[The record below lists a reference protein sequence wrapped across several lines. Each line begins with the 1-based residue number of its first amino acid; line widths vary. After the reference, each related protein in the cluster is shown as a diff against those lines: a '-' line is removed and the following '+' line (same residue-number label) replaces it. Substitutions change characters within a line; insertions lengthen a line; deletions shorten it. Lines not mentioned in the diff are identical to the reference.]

1 MKKSL
6 LYILLFFLSTS
17 LCAQTMSL
25 EDFNQRFE
33 EELGKINQT
42 RNQQKQALNV
52 KYLGALLRMET
63 QAKNKGDLD
72 LVQAVRSEIKRVE
85 NDEPLGENEQALPPK
100 LKDMQRVMENLQNQY
115 KKEDADAVVK
125 LVDSLKEYSS
135 SRSIE
140 ATRQNDIP
148 QAVAWREWEESL
160 EENAHVQKAYRIS
173 KRPLRNSEGEGNNKE
188 EYHAA
193 LQGRPSRIIKE
204 ATTEYSDEPK
214 IYLSGSEPKGKE
226 KRIRSSTPSM
236 QGAGHTQLTGTLIL
250 IEEKDI
256 NKSGYSG
263 NYKEKSLVYVPRLSM
278 SPIVGQNLDRCLVV
292 FDLYKRGTGSK
303 RSIIRTDEIL
313 IPALSASDR
322 VVVDAGKYE
331 YETEE
336 YDSSWSS
343 YDYKYASGDEFY
355 GFIVTLF
362 NKDGELIYQRA
373 SERILN
379 DYARESPPK

>member
-1 MKKSL
+1 MKNYL
-6 LYILLFFLSTS
+6 IYLLLFTLGTG
-17 LCAQTMSL
+17 LCAQPMSL

-33 EELGKINQT
+33 KELDKISQT
-42 RNQQKQALNV
+42 RQQQRQTLNV

-72 LVQAVRSEIKRVE
+72 LVQAVRSEIKRIE
-85 NDEPLGENEQALPPK
+85 KNEPLGEIEQTLPPK
-100 LKDMQRVMENLQNQY
+100 LKEMQQVMENLQNQY
-115 KKEDADAVVK
+115 KQEDADAVVN

-135 SRSIE
+135 ARSIE

-148 QAVAWREWEESL
+148 KALAWREWEESL
-160 EENAHVQKAYRIS
+160 DDNAHVKEAYSIKNRSINQESGAKDS
-173 KRPLRNSEGEGNNKE
+173 KQDFHE
-188 EYHAA
+188 A
-193 LQGRPSRIIKE
+193 LQGRPATIIQE
-204 ATTEYSDEPK
+204 ATTEYAEVPK
-214 IYLSGSEPKGKE
+214 VYAYGSEPKGKE
-226 KRIRSSTPSM
+226 KRIRSTTPSM
-236 QGAGHTQLTGTLIL
+236 QGAGHTQLTGTLML

-263 NYKEKSLVYVPRLSM
+263 NYKEKSLVYVPRLSI
-278 SPIVGQNLDRCLVV
+278 SPIIGKNLDRCLVV

-303 RSIIRTDEIL
+303 RSIIRTDKIL

-336 YDSSWSS
+336 YDSSWST
-343 YDYKYASGDEFY
+343 YDYKYSSEDEFY

-362 NKDGELIYQRA
+362 NKEGELIFQRA